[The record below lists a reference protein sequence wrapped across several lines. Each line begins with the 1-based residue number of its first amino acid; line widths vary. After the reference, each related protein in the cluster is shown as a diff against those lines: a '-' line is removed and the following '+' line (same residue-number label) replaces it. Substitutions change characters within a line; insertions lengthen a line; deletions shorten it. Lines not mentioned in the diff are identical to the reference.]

1 MPQLRRTKRI
11 CTYCSSLLSYRIEKA
26 IPLLSSL
33 VCCIKPFPSIIFG
46 LDDDTPEQFEATIKF
61 LMKNKIGN
69 AYFWILTPLPGTE
82 LYNEMEREGRILI
95 KDWSR
100 YNLSD
105 VVFQPKNFT
114 PEELYSGYWN
124 AFQQFFSLKNIAQ
137 RLFYNVPITKK
148 PIDAFFRSLY
158 YQLYYRN
165 KVNSYDHP
173 LSGGIHKIS

>member
-1 MPQLRRTKRI
+1 
-11 CTYCSSLLSYRIEKA
+11 
-26 IPLLSSL
+26 
-33 VCCIKPFPSIIFG
+33 
-46 LDDDTPEQFEATIKF
+46 
-61 LMKNKIGN
+61 MKNKIGN

-82 LYNEMEREGRILI
+82 LYSEMDRDGRILS

-114 PEELYSGYWN
+114 PEELYNGYWN
-124 AFQQFFSLKNIAQ
+124 AFQDFFSLKNIAR

-158 YQLYYRN
+158 YQLYYRK
-165 KVNSYDHP
+165 KVKSHDHP
-173 LSGGIHKIS
+173 LSGGIHRLY